1 MQRSWTHLS
10 LIAAASI
17 LFVGLLF
24 TPSAQAYRGCY
35 TTGCCAFIAAGS
47 GPDSCGNPGCG
58 QWGNCAC
65 VNCGDFTF
73 TDLCSN
79 GTLYCN

>member
-1 MQRSWTHLS
+1 MKRSRFHLS
-10 LIAAASI
+10 LIAVASI

-35 TTGCCAFIAAGS
+35 TTGCCYF
-47 GPDSCGNPGCG
+47 SCGEGVDSGGSQPNPN
-58 QWGNCAC
+58 GNCAC
-65 VNCGDFTF
+65 YFPGGCFFYTG
-73 TDLCSN
+73 LCSN